1 MVRQGFP
8 SPLTAAGIF
17 GCFEF
22 HRGKLEEAGEAHSL
36 VALVDSPASILLRA
50 TFLRLLAVGLP
61 PACIGQV
68 SAENS
73 PDGCAPPVAAVA
85 QAELV
90 FLDEPAT
97 LLVPWH
103 FDAPQLDG
111 CYAVTKGLLAPAEH
125 I

>member
-36 VALVDSPASILLRA
+36 VALVDSPASILLRP

-73 PDGCAPPVAAVA
+73 PDGCAPP
-85 QAELV
+85 AELV

-103 FDAPQLDG
+103 FDAPRLDG